1 MAWFAKHGIALPP
14 AQKVGAKLGGN
25 PFKMSASFSRQH
37 CVDSTSMK
45 YFDRYEHPFSRT
57 ILDIYV
63 EKKRTAPFWYYV
75 WGGAGLAGIKSIV
88 SSTAKARIRHAI
100 RDALASRGY
109 DRDGRRLP
117 LTAPKP
123 GEDATAAD
131 AAIAA
136 VTPAPQADLVG
147 TLKVQTVDPKKVC
160 NAKYVDVLADVDKI
174 VGLAEIQLRHGGGGG
189 GGGDYPKTAGRG
201 FGGGGGGGGAGVGRS
216 SGGGG
221 GRYDASR
228 DKRQR
233 VAERGEAKRQ
243 AKFSRFL
250 DDVETM
256 VSDAPP
262 EAGSPRDGG
271 GGGGGKTAARPESRM
286 RPPPRQGGTATA
298 GYGPPPGDARKPGNQ
313 QNARYPP
320 ARKIDFGGNRSQ

>member
-1 MAWFAKHGIALPP
+1 M
-14 AQKVGAKLGGN
+14 
-25 PFKMSASFSRQH
+25 
-37 CVDSTSMK
+37 
-45 YFDRYEHPFSRT
+45 
-57 ILDIYV
+57 
-63 EKKRTAPFWYYV
+63 
-75 WGGAGLAGIKSIV
+75 
-88 SSTAKARIRHAI
+88 
-100 RDALASRGY
+100 
-109 DRDGRRLP
+109 
-117 LTAPKP
+117 
-123 GEDATAAD
+123 
-131 AAIAA
+131 
-136 VTPAPQADLVG
+136 
-147 TLKVQTVDPKKVC
+147 
-160 NAKYVDVLADVDKI
+160 DVLADVDKI

-189 GGGDYPKTAGRG
+189 GGEYPKTAGRG
-201 FGGGGGGGGAGVGRS
+201 FGGGGGGGGGGVGRS

-233 VAERGEAKRQ
+233 DAERGEAKRQ

-271 GGGGGKTAARPESRM
+271 GGGGGKTAARHESRM